1 MCGDKV
7 KKITIYPSK
16 IKGSVRISG
25 SKNASLPIIAATLV
39 TAHNS
44 VLYNVPKITDVTDL
58 ISILNK
64 TGSVCIFDK
73 NKLTIKSGCEE
84 GMLLFDEVKKFRASY
99 YLMSVYLALF
109 NRVTIYAP
117 GGCTIG
123 ARPINF
129 HLEGFLKAGC
139 EIIRDDEIIEVK
151 ANKLKPFI
159 YEIPKKSLGT
169 TVNLMILASK
179 IEGKTILRNVSSEPE
194 VDDLIK
200 YLNKG
205 SSSVYRYKDDLV
217 IYGAKNFVKKIKHK
231 VIPDRIEAFTF
242 ICIGLNSKKLK
253 VKKIDTSHLKTPLNI
268 LLKSG
273 ANIKVN
279 KNSVVVK
286 KRSLTPFNVMSGDYP
301 RLSTDQMP
309 LLYPVAS
316 RIDGVS
322 HFTEGIFEDRFKVCE
337 ELLKV
342 NKEIKIVKNEVWIKG
357 NSEKISD
364 VEFYPSDLRGAAS
377 LLIEGV
383 FNQNITI
390 HNLYYLE
397 RGYENIY
404 YKTRKIGLRYAIY

>member
-1 MCGDKV
+1 M

-16 IKGSVRISG
+16 IRGSVRISG

-39 TAHNS
+39 TTHKA
-44 VLYNVPKITDVTDL
+44 VLKNVPKITDVIDL

-64 TGSVCIFDK
+64 TGSNCLLKK
-73 NKLTIKSGCEE
+73 NKLVIKSACEE
-84 GMLLFDEVKKFRASY
+84 GLLLFDEVKKFRASY

-109 NRVTIYAP
+109 NKVTIYAP

-139 EIIRDDEIIEVK
+139 EIIRNDEIIEIK
-151 ANKLKPFI
+151 AEKLKPFI

-205 SSSVYRYKDDLV
+205 TSSVFRYKNDLI
-217 IYGAKNFVKKIKHK
+217 IYGSKEFVEKIKHK

-242 ICIGLNSKKLK
+242 ICIGLNSRKLK
-253 VKKIDTSHLKTPLNI
+253 VKNINLMHLKTPLNI

-273 ANIKVN
+273 GNIKEN

-286 KRSLTPFNVMSGDYP
+286 KSSLTPFNVMSGDYP
-301 RLSTDQMP
+301 HLSTDQLP
-309 LLYPVAS
+309 LLYPLAN

-322 HFTEGIFEDRFKVCE
+322 HFTEGIFENRFKVCE

-342 NKEIKIVKNEVWIKG
+342 NKDIKIVKNEVWIKG
-357 NSEKISD
+357 NSNNLGN
-364 VEFYPSDLRGAAS
+364 VEFYSSDLRGAAS
-377 LLIEGV
+377 LLIEGI

-390 HNLYYLE
+390 NNLYFLE

-404 YKTRKIGLRYAIY
+404 YKLKKIGLRYDVF